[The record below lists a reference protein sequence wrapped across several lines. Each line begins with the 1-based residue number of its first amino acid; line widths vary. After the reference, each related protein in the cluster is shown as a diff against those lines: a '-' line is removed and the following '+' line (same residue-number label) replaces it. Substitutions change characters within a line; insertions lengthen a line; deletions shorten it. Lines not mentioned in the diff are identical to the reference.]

1 MVNETS
7 VADHNRTIGATEILP
22 DDILAELSPYEQ
34 RAYFKP
40 CLDALDW
47 TQHAP
52 AASFAPRIQTKER
65 KGVVYFI
72 RGAGGAI
79 KIGFTVR
86 SVKERTIEYQ
96 AGSPVPLTLL
106 ATREGWQ
113 TLEAEYHRHFAAHR
127 LHGEW
132 FAPHPDILAEI
143 TRLTAPHCEE
153 RK

>member
-1 MVNETS
+1 MVNEAS
-7 VADHNRTIGATEILP
+7 VAVHSRTIGANEVLP
-22 DDILAELSPYEQ
+22 DDVLADLSPAEQ

-47 TQHAP
+47 IGEELAP
-52 AASFAPRIQTKER
+52 SPSPRIQTTER
-65 KGVVYFI
+65 RGVVYFI
-72 RGAGGAI
+72 QGAGGAI

-86 SVKERTIEYQ
+86 SVKERTVEYQ

-113 TLEAEYHRHFAAHR
+113 TLEAEYHRYFAEHR

-143 TRLTAPHCEE
+143 DRLRGLA
-153 RK
+153 